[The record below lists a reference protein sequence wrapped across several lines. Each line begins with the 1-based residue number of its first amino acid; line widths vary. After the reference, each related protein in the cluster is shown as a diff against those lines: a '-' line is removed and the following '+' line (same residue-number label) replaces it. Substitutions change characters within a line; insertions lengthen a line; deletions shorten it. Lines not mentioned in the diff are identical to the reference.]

1 MAAWVLVVAL
11 CLGAVAA
18 CVPAAHG
25 AGPGAVDRPAAGG
38 RTVLVELFT
47 SQGCSSCPAA
57 DAFVRELPRL
67 GFDRAKVVPLTFHVD
82 YWDDLGWK
90 DPFAAPGFTE
100 RQRRYVE
107 RGRLRSPEGED
118 GLQGLYTPQM
128 IVDGAVHF
136 SGRRRDVALKEIQ
149 KAAGAPAAIDLDG
162 VAAVQGD
169 QATVSV
175 RLSPRG
181 PEAFRQPLQLLVALA
196 ARSART
202 AVTRGENSGETLEE
216 AAVVRALSAPARVI
230 AAPAGPIAV
239 SLDKPA
245 ALSWSAVEI
254 DAILSLEATGRV
266 VAVRS
271 IALPAP

>member
-1 MAAWVLVVAL
+1 MLVVS
-11 CLGAVAA
+11 CLVAGAACLPAARGAAPVAA
-18 CVPAAHG
+18 
-25 AGPGAVDRPAAGG
+25 DRSAAGG
-38 RTVLVELFT
+38 RPVLVELYT

-57 DAFVRELPRL
+57 DAFVRQLPRL

-149 KAAGAPAAIDLDG
+149 KAAAGPAPIALDG
-162 VAAVQGD
+162 QATVQGD

-175 RLSPRG
+175 RLSSRG

-202 AVTRGENSGETLEE
+202 SVTRGENSGETLEE
-216 AAVVRALSAPARVI
+216 AAVVRALSAPARVT
-230 AAPAGPIAV
+230 AAPAAPIAV
-239 SLDKPA
+239 VVDKPA
-245 ALSWSAVEI
+245 DLPWSAVEI
-254 DAILSLEATGRV
+254 DAILSSETTGRV